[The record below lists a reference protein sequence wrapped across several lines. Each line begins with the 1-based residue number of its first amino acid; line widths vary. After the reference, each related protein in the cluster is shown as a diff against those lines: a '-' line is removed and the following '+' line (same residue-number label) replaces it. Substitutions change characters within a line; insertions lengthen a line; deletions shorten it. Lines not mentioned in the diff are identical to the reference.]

1 MKFRQTLPEGERHL
15 VGRLESFGD
24 IVVGF
29 SMSQLALQ
37 LEIPK
42 TPHDVFGHGIKYV
55 VFFGA
60 FVLLGIFWL
69 RFHRIMAIGFA
80 PRTVDIWLL
89 FGFLAFV
96 ALVPY
101 SLITY
106 TRLVG
111 PAGYAR
117 ESVALYLVDF
127 LGVSVFSW
135 ILSIRGLRRA
145 WSVLDEPD
153 RPAAW
158 RPVLAGFVVV
168 PVVLG
173 RARLRRRSRTDCARL
188 AHRDRTAHTIGGR
201 ARPAAVAVRARP
213 ATHAAGRNFG
223 ARGCILEAVW

>member
-117 ESVALYLVDF
+117 ESVALYLIDF

-168 PVVLG
+168 PVFLVALVSVVAAGPIALGWLIVIGPLIRLAVGRVPRPWQFVLG
-173 RARLRRRSRTDCARL
+173 PQPT
-188 AHRDRTAHTIGGR
+188 
-201 ARPAAVAVRARP
+201 RPVV
-213 ATHAAGRNFG
+213 T
-223 ARGCILEAVW
+223 LEPEGVS

>member
-1 MKFRQTLPEGERHL
+1 MKFRQTLPDGERHL

-42 TPHDVFGHGIKYV
+42 TPHDVFAHGIKYV

-60 FVLLGIFWL
+60 FALLGIFWL
-69 RFHRIMAIGFA
+69 RFHRVMAIGFA
-80 PRTVDIWLL
+80 PRPLDIWLL
-89 FGFLAFV
+89 FGFLSFV
-96 ALVPY
+96 ALVPF

-117 ESVALYLVDF
+117 EAIALYLGDF
-127 LGVSVFSW
+127 LGIAVFSW
-135 ILSIRGLRRA
+135 LLSIRGLRRA
-145 WSVLDEPD
+145 WSVIDEAD

-158 RPVLAGFVVV
+158 RPVMAGFVVV
-168 PVVLG
+168 PAFLLALVSVVAAGPLALGWLIVIGPFIRLAVRRVPRPWPFVLG
-173 RARLRRRSRTDCARL
+173 PQ
-188 AHRDRTAHTIGGR
+188 
-201 ARPAAVAVRARP
+201 PAGPVGTLQPEGVS
-213 ATHAAGRNFG
+213 
-223 ARGCILEAVW
+223 